1 MRRSQHSAG
10 IAWKSPAKTRRRP
23 QTLCGDSRRRKAA
36 DATAITRSIRTSR
49 RTPRRPSRALPGSS
63 RRIDAMVRIDKWLW
77 HARFYRT
84 RVLAQAAA
92 SRGVIRLNGHR
103 VEKSSVDVEPG
114 DVLTL
119 PRGSEVV
126 VVRVVGLALR
136 RGPASDAQRLY
147 EVVTETPP

>member
-1 MRRSQHSAG
+1 M
-10 IAWKSPAKTRRRP
+10 T
-23 QTLCGDSRRRKAA
+23 
-36 DATAITRSIRTSR
+36 
-49 RTPRRPSRALPGSS
+49 
-63 RRIDAMVRIDKWLW
+63 RIDKWLW

-119 PRGSEVV
+119 PKGREVV
-126 VVRVVGLALR
+126 VVRVIGLAER
-136 RGPASDAQRLY
+136 RGPASEAQRLY
-147 EVVTETPP
+147 EILTETPP